1 MWYRKVVSFGGG
13 VDFSRNESTDKP
25 TAGIDVVKDIDNQPQ
40 GLYDEL
46 PGILKK
52 MNKTVDDYYHM
63 TKEQQAEIW
72 ELLVKRPH
80 RMNMDNNGQFI
91 TGPQSAS
98 NEARRHSEHH
108 TNPEET
114 SLENLLDGSRQQNNN
129 VSPADSNAYKKGE
142 GFLHL
147 KNGEGYTQALS
158 GKQDPKLFGQLPSNQ
173 TWF

>member
-1 MWYRKVVSFGGG
+1 
-13 VDFSRNESTDKP
+13 
-25 TAGIDVVKDIDNQPQ
+25 
-40 GLYDEL
+40 
-46 PGILKK
+46 
-52 MNKTVDDYYHM
+52 
-63 TKEQQAEIW
+63 
-72 ELLVKRPH
+72 
-80 RMNMDNNGQFI
+80 MNMDNNGQFI

-108 TNPEET
+108 SNPEET
-114 SLENLLDGSRQQNNN
+114 TLENLLDGSRQQNNN

-158 GKQDPKLFGQLPSNQ
+158 GKQDPRLFGQLPSNQ

>member
-13 VDFSRNESTDKP
+13 VDFSRNESTNEQN
-25 TAGIDVVKDIDNQPQ
+25 AGIDIVKDIDNQPQ

-80 RMNMDNNGQFI
+80 RMNMDNNGQF

-108 TNPEET
+108 SNPEET
-114 SLENLLDGSRQQNNN
+114 TLENLLDGSRQQNNN